1 MMMSPMMN
9 RSRMM
14 VRVAAQVE
22 MTAVEEKE
30 KKMKQ
35 TILMMRI
42 ST

>member
-1 MMMSPMMN
+1 
-9 RSRMM
+9 MM

-42 ST
+42 LT